1 MKRLLQQLDWPIIM
15 SKKIALYPGTF
26 DPITF
31 GHLDIIKRATS
42 IVDTVYV
49 AIASN
54 NEKKCLL
61 SLKDRLIIVKKTI
74 QSLPKSIKKKINV
87 VSFDDLTVNYC
98 KKIKASI
105 IIRGLR
111 VVADF
116 EYEFQLSGMN
126 SKLDKNIQTIFLT
139 ADIENQA
146 ISSKMVKEIAS
157 LRGNVAKFAPKAA
170 LMYLKKKYK

>member
-1 MKRLLQQLDWPIIM
+1 M
-15 SKKIALYPGTF
+15 SKKTALYPGTF

-31 GHLDIIKRATS
+31 GHLDIIKRATK
-42 IVDTVYV
+42 IVDTLYV
-49 AIASN
+49 AIATN
-54 NEKKCLL
+54 NEKKCLFN
-61 SLKDRLIIVKKTI
+61 LKDRMDIVKKTI
-74 QSLPKSIKKKINV
+74 NSLPKTIKNKIRV
-87 VSFDDLTVNYC
+87 VSFNMLTVNYC
-98 KKIKASI
+98 KKINASI

-146 ISSKMVKEIAS
+146 ISSRMVKEIAS
-157 LRGNVAKFAPKAA
+157 LNGNVSEFAPKPA
-170 LMYLKKKYK
+170 LIYLKRKYK

>member
-1 MKRLLQQLDWPIIM
+1 M

-31 GHLDIIKRATS
+31 GHLDIIKRATK
-42 IVDTVYV
+42 IVDELHV
-49 AIASN
+49 AVANN
-54 NEKKCLL
+54 NEKKCLFN
-61 SLKDRLIIVKKTI
+61 LKERIDIVEKTI
-74 QSLPKSIKKKINV
+74 NALPKNIKNKIKV
-87 VSFDDLTVNYC
+87 TSFNMLTVNYC
-98 KKIKASI
+98 KKINASI

-126 SKLDKNIQTIFLT
+126 NKLDKNIQTIFLT

-146 ISSKMVKEIAS
+146 ISSRMVKEIAS
-157 LRGNVAKFAPKAA
+157 LKGSVSKFAPRPA
-170 LMYLKKKYK
+170 LIYLKKKYK

>member
-1 MKRLLQQLDWPIIM
+1 M

-31 GHLDIIKRATS
+31 GHLDIIKRATK
-42 IVDTVYV
+42 IVDLLYV
-49 AIASN
+49 AIAN
-54 NEKKCLL
+54 NNQKKCLFT
-61 SLKDRLIIVKKTI
+61 SKDRIEIVKKSI
-74 QSLPKSIKKKINV
+74 SSLPKSVKQKIKV
-87 VSFDDLTVNYC
+87 VSFDMLTVNYC
-98 KKIKASI
+98 KKINATI

-126 SKLDKNIQTIFLT
+126 NKLDKNIQTIFLT

-157 LRGNVAKFAPKAA
+157 LKGDVTKFAPKSAI
-170 LMYLKKKYK
+170 MYLKKKYK

>member
-1 MKRLLQQLDWPIIM
+1 M
-15 SKKIALYPGTF
+15 SNQIALYPGTF

-31 GHLDIIKRATS
+31 GHLDIIKRATK
-42 IVDTVYV
+42 IVDCLYV
-49 AIASN
+49 AIAHNS
-54 NEKKCLL
+54 EKKCLF
-61 SLKDRLIIVKKTI
+61 SLKDRIDIVKKTI
-74 QSLPKSIKKKINV
+74 NSLPKSINQKIKV
-87 VSFDDLTVNYC
+87 VSFDMLTVDYC

-126 SKLDKNIQTIFLT
+126 NKLDKNIQTIFLT

-157 LRGNVAKFAPKAA
+157 LGGDVAKFAPKSAI
-170 LMYLKKKYK
+170 MYLKKKI

>member
-1 MKRLLQQLDWPIIM
+1 MN
-15 SKKIALYPGTF
+15 KKIALYPGTF
-26 DPITF
+26 DPITL
-31 GHLDIIKRATS
+31 GHVDIIKRATK
-42 IVDTVYV
+42 IVDTLHVSV
-49 AIASN
+49 AN
-54 NEKKCLL
+54 NIEKKCLF
-61 SLKDRLIIVKKTI
+61 SLKDRMDIVTKTI
-74 QSLPKSIKKKINV
+74 QSFPKSIKDKIK
-87 VSFDDLTVNYC
+87 VSSFNMLTVNYC
-98 KKIKASI
+98 KKINASI

-126 SKLDKNIQTIFLT
+126 SKLDKTIQTIFLT

-157 LRGNVAKFAPKAA
+157 LKGDVSKFAPKPA

>member
-1 MKRLLQQLDWPIIM
+1 M

-31 GHLDIIKRATS
+31 GHLDIIKRATK
-42 IVDTVYV
+42 IVDLLYV
-49 AIASN
+49 AIAN
-54 NEKKCLL
+54 NNQKKCLF
-61 SLKDRLIIVKKTI
+61 SSKDRIEIVKKSIST
-74 QSLPKSIKKKINV
+74 LPKSVKQKIKV
-87 VSFDDLTVNYC
+87 VSFDMLTVNYC
-98 KKIKASI
+98 KKINATI

-126 SKLDKNIQTIFLT
+126 NKLDKNIQTIFLT

-146 ISSKMVKEIAS
+146 ISSKMVKETAS
-157 LRGNVAKFAPKAA
+157 LKGDVTKFAPKSAI
-170 LMYLKKKYK
+170 MYLKKKYK

>member
-1 MKRLLQQLDWPIIM
+1 MN
-15 SKKIALYPGTF
+15 KKIALYPGTF

-31 GHLDIIKRATS
+31 GHLDIIKRATK
-42 IVDTVYV
+42 IVDMLYV
-49 AIASN
+49 AIAN
-54 NEKKCLL
+54 NNQKKCLF
-61 SLKDRLIIVKKTI
+61 SSKDRIEIVKKSIST
-74 QSLPKSIKKKINV
+74 LPKSVKQKIKV
-87 VSFDDLTVNYC
+87 VSFDMLTVNYC
-98 KKIKASI
+98 KKINATI

-126 SKLDKNIQTIFLT
+126 NKLDKNIQTIFLT

-157 LRGNVAKFAPKAA
+157 LKGDVTKFAPKSAI
-170 LMYLKKKYK
+170 MYLKKKYK

>member
-1 MKRLLQQLDWPIIM
+1 M
-15 SKKIALYPGTF
+15 SKKTALYPGTF

-31 GHLDIIKRATS
+31 GHLDIIKRATK
-42 IVDTVYV
+42 IVDTLYV
-49 AIASN
+49 AIATN
-54 NEKKCLL
+54 NEKKCLFN
-61 SLKDRLIIVKKTI
+61 LKDRMDIVKKTI
-74 QSLPKSIKKKINV
+74 NSLPKTIKNKIRV
-87 VSFDDLTVNYC
+87 VSFNMLTVNYC
-98 KKIKASI
+98 KKINASI

-146 ISSKMVKEIAS
+146 ISSRMVKEIAS
-157 LRGNVAKFAPKAA
+157 LKGNVSKFAPKPA
-170 LMYLKKKYK
+170 LIYLKRKYK

>member
-1 MKRLLQQLDWPIIM
+1 M

-31 GHLDIIKRATS
+31 GHLDIIKRATK
-42 IVDTVYV
+42 IVDLLYV
-49 AIASN
+49 AIAN
-54 NEKKCLL
+54 NNQKKCLF
-61 SLKDRLIIVKKTI
+61 SSKDRIEIVKKSIST
-74 QSLPKSIKKKINV
+74 LPKSVKQKIIV
-87 VSFDDLTVNYC
+87 VSFDMLTVNYC
-98 KKIKASI
+98 KKINATI

-126 SKLDKNIQTIFLT
+126 NKLDKNIQTIFLT

-157 LRGNVAKFAPKAA
+157 LKGDVTKFAPKSAI
-170 LMYLKKKYK
+170 MYLKKKYK

>member
-1 MKRLLQQLDWPIIM
+1 M

-31 GHLDIIKRATS
+31 GHLDIIKRATK
-42 IVDTVYV
+42 IVDTLYV
-49 AIASN
+49 AIATN
-54 NEKKCLL
+54 NEKKCLFN
-61 SLKDRLIIVKKTI
+61 LKDRMDIVKKTI
-74 QSLPKSIKKKINV
+74 NSLPKTIKNKIRV
-87 VSFDDLTVNYC
+87 VSFNMLTVNYC
-98 KKIKASI
+98 KKISASI

-146 ISSKMVKEIAS
+146 ISSRMVKEIAS
-157 LRGNVAKFAPKAA
+157 LKGNVSKFAPKAA
-170 LMYLKKKYK
+170 LIYLKKKYK

>member
-1 MKRLLQQLDWPIIM
+1 MSQQLQFQKIM

-31 GHLDIIKRATS
+31 GHLDIIKRAVR
-42 IVDTVYV
+42 IVDLLYV
-49 AIASN
+49 AIANN
-54 NEKKCLL
+54 NEKKCLF
-61 SLKDRLIIVKKTI
+61 SLKDRIAIVNETVN
-74 QSLPKSIKKKINV
+74 SLSKSTKEKIKV
-87 VSFDDLTVNYC
+87 VNFDMLTVDYC
-98 KKIKASI
+98 KKINASI
-105 IIRGLR
+105 IVRGLR

-126 SKLDKNIQTIFLT
+126 NKLDKNIQTIFLT

-157 LRGNVAKFAPKAA
+157 LKGDVTKFAPKSAIR
-170 LMYLKKKYK
+170 YLKNKYKK

>member
-1 MKRLLQQLDWPIIM
+1 M
-15 SKKIALYPGTF
+15 SKKTALYPGTF

-31 GHLDIIKRATS
+31 GHLDIIKRATK
-42 IVDTVYV
+42 IVDTLYV
-49 AIASN
+49 AIATN
-54 NEKKCLL
+54 NEKKCLFN
-61 SLKDRLIIVKKTI
+61 LKDRMDIVKKTI
-74 QSLPKSIKKKINV
+74 NSLPKSIKNKIRV
-87 VSFDDLTVNYC
+87 VSFNMLTVNYC
-98 KKIKASI
+98 KKINASI

-146 ISSKMVKEIAS
+146 ISSRMVKEIAS
-157 LRGNVAKFAPKAA
+157 LKGNVSKFAPKPA
-170 LMYLKKKYK
+170 LIYLKRKYK